1 MLLHSGL
8 QSSHRLSNVGLATAA
23 GDAVHHLGLLLYRQ
37 GVLYFGQHGAEGLS
51 RPEDNLHAKLP
62 ADPFDILTDAFYVG
76 EHHQWGSVLFF
87 QWQCL
92 SCLHVRSGWF
102 GGGAYES
109 TGVPVLPQDSGEVV
123 FFLPQVVLP
132 SGDGSGSVEQ
142 AFDQSPLDLGWMVGV
157 EVKVPVCVCGFPVDG
172 DVQATIIPPLEQGVK
187 KGEPSVLLHL
197 HSEPDGWSHAVQVGQ
212 ELFHCALLHN
222 AAGVVYIPLPEAGLC
237 RKFGMKVVFRS
248 GQSLRSML
256 TKVKDPLT
264 IEKQAKVVYRV
275 PCSCGEAYIGETVRR
290 LETRVKEHRDACQKG
305 ALEKSALAEHAW
317 MNHHPIKWEEVS
329 VIDRARTAKELLV
342 KEAIHIRLNHP
353 SLNRDE
359 GLELPRCWM
368 AALKNTGSVSNQRHV
383 APTDS
388 AGDST

>member
-1 MLLHSGL
+1 MEATEALPLEEE
-8 QSSHRLSNVGLATAA
+8 HR
-23 GDAVHHLGLLLYRQ
+23 
-37 GVLYFGQHGAEGLS
+37 
-51 RPEDNLHAKLP
+51 
-62 ADPFDILTDAFYVG
+62 
-76 EHHQWGSVLFF
+76 
-87 QWQCL
+87 
-92 SCLHVRSGWF
+92 
-102 GGGAYES
+102 
-109 TGVPVLPQDSGEVV
+109 
-123 FFLPQVVLP
+123 
-132 SGDGSGSVEQ
+132 
-142 AFDQSPLDLGWMVGV
+142 
-157 EVKVPVCVCGFPVDG
+157 
-172 DVQATIIPPLEQGVK
+172 PPLVMLPYIEGV
-187 KGEPSVLLHL
+187 
-197 HSEPDGWSHAVQVGQ
+197 SEDVKRV
-212 ELFHCALLHN
+212 
-222 AAGVVYIPLPEAGLC
+222 C

-368 AALKNTGSVSNQRHV
+368 AALKNIGSVSNQRHV

-388 AGDST
+388 SGDST

>member
-62 ADPFDILTDAFYVG
+62 ADPFDILTDPFYVG

-102 GGGAYES
+102 GRGAYES

-132 SGDGSGSVEQ
+132 SGDGSGSVEK

-172 DVQATIIPPLEQGVK
+172 DVQATIIPPLEQGVE

-222 AAGVVYIPLPEAGLC
+222 AAGVVYIPLPRRGFVGAVLSASSS
-237 RKFGMKVVFRS
+237 KN
-248 GQSLRSML
+248 SMYNNI
-256 TKVKDPLT
+256 VYG
-264 IEKQAKVVYRV
+264 AKH
-275 PCSCGEAYIGETVRR
+275 EQ
-290 LETRVKEHRDACQKG
+290 QK
-305 ALEKSALAEHAW
+305 
-317 MNHHPIKWEEVS
+317 
-329 VIDRARTAKELLV
+329 R
-342 KEAIHIRLNHP
+342 
-353 SLNRDE
+353 
-359 GLELPRCWM
+359 
-368 AALKNTGSVSNQRHV
+368 
-383 APTDS
+383 
-388 AGDST
+388 